1 METQTQAAAQQ
12 EPLKYADLL
21 SRSKEQKDEATRQLQ
36 VDEAAQDLEG
46 EILRSK
52 KAILSSERKLADLK
66 SKFPLEISNILSETQ
81 NLNDLKEGLK
91 ALQGLKAE
99 LF

>member
-1 METQTQAAAQQ
+1 METQTQETQA
-12 EPLKYADLL
+12 PLKYADLL

-36 VDEAAQDLEG
+36 VDEAMQDLEG

-52 KAILSSERKLADLK
+52 KAILASERKLADLK
-66 SKFPLEISNILSETQ
+66 GRFPLEITAILEETQ

-91 ALQGLKAE
+91 ALNALKAE